1 MTHLTRL
8 ATFSALLV
16 GGAAV
21 AAAQGGNA
29 RMASMPGRAGR
40 IARYCGSATDSTMRF
55 RRAVGDSARTGVA
68 SMTAQPPAGTQP
80 ITGGTQRSH
89 EYPEYD
95 VVLDVPNLCVENIHL
110 RSEER
115 RVGKECRTRLA
126 AEHDNNN

>member
-40 IARYCGSATDSTMRF
+40 IARYCG
-55 RRAVGDSARTGVA
+55 
-68 SMTAQPPAGTQP
+68 
-80 ITGGTQRSH
+80 
-89 EYPEYD
+89 
-95 VVLDVPNLCVENIHL
+95 
-110 RSEER
+110 
-115 RVGKECRTRLA
+115 
-126 AEHDNNN
+126 